1 MDKDPIAMN
10 KKISKQTAPRSLS
23 RTMLLGALIAA
34 LVVFS
39 MTMLAASKI
48 FTESLSK
55 QTERS
60 AETLITLS
68 FNNMYQI
75 MSKGWNRDE
84 LLGFLADMEQTY
96 AEHDLHFSLYR
107 SNIVN
112 GQFGELETPVNH
124 DLQPLYDQILTTK
137 KPITVETDQGIQT
150 LKPLIAEQKCLQCH
164 TQAKIG
170 DVLGIMGVQQP
181 ISQVVTTARN
191 EFILLM
197 LMLMPIPLL
206 FAAWVG
212 RRFSK
217 SVINSINTLDQH
229 ISSIHQV
236 DDLAKLTHA
245 DSMFKYQEFEILNKS
260 MNQLGDKLKH
270 IAIDRDILD
279 FEIQLLDKLVLSS
292 ELIKDWKQHICILM
306 NEINYILP
314 LYTLFVV
321 FRTDD
326 IEQYVIEIFW
336 LGVPSPEIQ
345 KEMEDH
351 AKVQLSTDSI
361 FEAGSVFKVNHTF
374 TTGES
379 LEVQTRIKTQ
389 SKSLMLETPKIGG
402 VVGLGVETFPPKE
415 SSRSVVVESVLTTL
429 VNVIGS
435 IKAINKFTKELEYY
449 ATRDPLTHL
458 YNQRVFTEM
467 LSYEVVRAKSHN
479 YHFGLLMI
487 DFDNFK
493 LINDQYGHAFGDEVL
508 KNFAL
513 TIKAVL
519 QEGDIFARYGGDE
532 FCVILPEKDLDA
544 VIKVAETIIEA
555 TQGLKLISPK
565 ADTVSIACSI
575 GISIY
580 PDHADNKEDLFMVAD
595 NMLYRVKD
603 SGKNALSYPQEGDL
617 VQAYKEHNDQ
627 SVFIMHSLE
636 TGEPIEP
643 NFQPIVNIGNGK
655 IEVHEL
661 LMRLR
666 QDGELI
672 SAGRFIETAEHM
684 GLVNQ
689 MDLILIEKA
698 LKHIHETGYKGVLFI
713 NLSPKAIVAS
723 EFIKKIQALTNKYT
737 INPSRIVFEITER
750 ETVGN
755 VTLLEKFVIELR
767 SQGFHFAIDDFGS
780 GFSSF
785 QYLKRFPVDYIKI
798 EGEFIN
804 NMTKD
809 KIDLAFVKSAV
820 NMAKSLGIQTV
831 AEFIENEETLEMV
844 KELGIDYAQGF
855 LLATPQ
861 PTFLAE
867 LKPEIQKVLQG

>member
-1 MDKDPIAMN
+1 MN
-10 KKISKQTAPRSLS
+10 NKNQYTDSKSLS
-23 RTMLLGALIAA
+23 KTMLLGALIAA
-34 LVVFS
+34 LAVFS
-39 MTMLAASKI
+39 MTMIAASKI

-84 LLGFLADMEQTY
+84 LLTFLAEMEQTY
-96 AEHDLHFSLYR
+96 SEHDLRFSIYR
-107 SNIVN
+107 SDIVN
-112 GQFGELETPVNH
+112 GQFGELDSKINPDV
-124 DLQPLYDQILTTK
+124 QPLYDEVLQTKAPLT
-137 KPITVETDQGIQT
+137 IETPNGIQT
-150 LKPLIAEQKCLQCH
+150 LKPLIAKQVCLQCH
-164 TQAKIG
+164 TQAKVG
-170 DVLGIMGVQQP
+170 DILGIMGVQQP
-181 ISQVVTTARN
+181 ISQMVATARN

-197 LMLMPIPLL
+197 LVLMPIPLL

-217 SVINSINTLDQH
+217 SVIKSIMVLDEH

-236 DDLAKLTHA
+236 DDLAKLTHEDA
-245 DSMFKYQEFEILNKS
+245 VFKYREFQVLNKS
-260 MNQLGDKLKH
+260 LKQLGDKLKH

-314 LYTLFVV
+314 LYTMFVV

-336 LGVPSPEIQ
+336 LGVPSQKIQ
-345 KEMEDH
+345 KEMEAH
-351 AKVQLSTDSI
+351 AKVLLSANSI
-361 FEAGSVFKVNHTF
+361 FDTGSVFKVNHTY
-374 TTGES
+374 TTNDP

-389 SKSLMLETPKIGG
+389 SKSLLLETPKIGG
-402 VVGLGVETFPPKE
+402 VVGLGVEMFPPKE

-467 LSYEVVRAKSHN
+467 LSYEVVRAKSHG

-508 KNFAL
+508 QNFAQV
-513 TIKAVL
+513 IKTVL
-519 QEGDIFARYGGDE
+519 NEGDIFARYGGDE
-532 FCVILPEKDLDA
+532 FCVILPERDLDA
-544 VIKVAETIIEA
+544 AIEVAEKLLEA
-555 TQGLKLISPK
+555 TQGLKLLSPK
-565 ADTVSIACSI
+565 ADTVSIACSV
-575 GISIY
+575 GISVY

-617 VQAYKEHNDQ
+617 VQAYKEFNDQ
-627 SVFIMHSLE
+627 SVFILHSLE

-643 NFQPIVNIGNGK
+643 NYQPIVNTRNGK
-655 IEVHEL
+655 IEIHEL

-666 QDGELI
+666 QEGQLI

-689 MDLILIEKA
+689 MDLILIDKA
-698 LKHIHETGYKGVLFI
+698 LANIHETGYDGLLFI

-723 EFIKKIQALTNKYT
+723 EFIKKIQTLTLKYD
-737 INPSRIVFEITER
+737 INPQRIVFEITER
-750 ETVGN
+750 DTVGS
-755 VTLLEKFVIELR
+755 VSLLEKFVIELR
-767 SQGFHFAIDDFGS
+767 SQGFRFAIDDFGS

-804 NMTKD
+804 NMAKD
-809 KIDLAFVKSAV
+809 KIDLAFVESAV
-820 NMAKSLGIQTV
+820 NMAKSLNIQTI
-831 AEFIENEETLEMV
+831 AEFIENEETLTLV

-855 LLATPQ
+855 FLATPQ
-861 PTFLAE
+861 SEFLTQ
-867 LKPEIQKVLQG
+867 LKPDVQKVMEASA

>member
-1 MDKDPIAMN
+1 MN
-10 KKISKQTAPRSLS
+10 AQITMNDAKPKHASQRSLS
-23 RTMLLGALIAA
+23 KTMLLGALIAA

-39 MTMLAASKI
+39 MTMVAASRI
-48 FTESLSK
+48 FTESLSH

-84 LLGFLADMEQTY
+84 LLGFLAEMEKTY
-96 AEHDLHFSLYR
+96 AEHDLRFSLYR
-107 SNIVN
+107 SDIVN
-112 GQFGELETPVNH
+112 GQFGKLANNI
-124 DLQPLYDQILTTK
+124 DSDMQPLYDQVLSTK
-137 KPITVETDQGIQT
+137 ESLTVETPHGLQT
-150 LKPLIAEQKCLQCH
+150 LKPLVAQPICLQCH
-164 TQAKIG
+164 TQAKVG

-181 ISQVVTTARN
+181 ISQTVNTARN

-197 LMLMPIPLL
+197 MVLLPIPLL

-212 RRFSK
+212 RRFSN
-217 SVINSINTLDQH
+217 SVVNSINVLDKH

-236 DDLAKLTHA
+236 DDLAKLTHEK
-245 DSMFKYQEFEILNKS
+245 SMFKYQEFEVLNKS
-260 MNQLGDKLKH
+260 LNQLGDKLKH

-306 NEINYILP
+306 NEINHILP
-314 LYTLFVV
+314 LYTMFVV

-326 IEQYVIEIFW
+326 VEQYVIEIFW
-336 LGVPSPEIQ
+336 LGVPSQKIQ
-345 KEMEDH
+345 NEMEGH
-351 AKVQLSTDSI
+351 AKRLLSNDSI
-361 FEAGSVFKVNHTF
+361 FDEGSVFNVNHTF
-374 TTGES
+374 TTHEP
-379 LEVQTRIKTQ
+379 LEIQTRIKTQ
-389 SKSLMLETPKIGG
+389 SKSLLLETPKIGG

-467 LSYEVVRAKSHN
+467 LSYEVVRAKSHD
-479 YHFGLLMI
+479 YPFGLLMI

-508 KNFAL
+508 QNFAQQVR
-513 TIKAVL
+513 TVL
-519 QEGDIFARYGGDE
+519 EEGDIFARYGGDE
-532 FCVILPEKDLDA
+532 FCVILPEKDLNA
-544 VIKVAETIIEA
+544 VIKVAENVIKA
-555 TQGLKLISPK
+555 TQALRLVSPK
-565 ADTVSIACSI
+565 ADTVSIACSV

-580 PDHADNKEDLFMVAD
+580 PEHADNKEDLFMVAD

-627 SVFIMHSLE
+627 SVFILHSLE

-643 NFQPIVNIGNGK
+643 NFQPIVNISNGQ

-689 MDLILIEKA
+689 MDLILIDKA
-698 LKHIHETGYKGVLFI
+698 LAHIQQTGYEGMLFI

-723 EFIKKIQALTNKYT
+723 EFISKIQTLTNKYK
-737 INPSRIVFEITER
+737 IPASRIVFEITER

-767 SQGFHFAIDDFGS
+767 SEGFRFAIDDFGS

-804 NMTKD
+804 NMAKD
-809 KIDLAFVKSAV
+809 KIDLAFVESAV
-820 NMAKSLGIQTV
+820 NMAKSLNIQTI
-831 AEFIENEETLEMV
+831 AEFIENEETLNLV

-861 PTFLAE
+861 PTFLPE
-867 LKPEIQKVLQG
+867 LKADRQKMMAS

>member
-1 MDKDPIAMN
+1 MN
-10 KKISKQTAPRSLS
+10 NPQQSTEKKAPRSLS
-23 RTMLLGALIAA
+23 KTMLIGALIAA
-34 LVVFS
+34 LAVFS
-39 MTMLAASKI
+39 MTLIAASKI

-75 MSKGWNRDE
+75 MSKGWNRQE
-84 LLGFLADMEQTY
+84 LLSFLAEMEQTY
-96 AEHDLHFSLYR
+96 SEQDLRFSLYR
-107 SNIVN
+107 SEIVN
-112 GQFGELETPVNH
+112 GQFGHLDSEINP
-124 DLQPLYDQILTTK
+124 DLQPLYEQVLTTK
-137 KPITVETDQGIQT
+137 EPLTVETPSGIQT
-150 LKPLIAEQKCLQCH
+150 LKPLLAQSICLKCH
-164 TQAKIG
+164 TQAKVG
-170 DVLGIMGVQQP
+170 DVLGIMGVRQP
-181 ISQVVTTARN
+181 ISETVNTARN

-197 LMLMPIPLL
+197 MVLLPIPLL

-217 SVINSINTLDQH
+217 SIIKSIDVLDHH
-229 ISSIHQV
+229 ITSIHQV

-245 DSMFKYQEFEILNKS
+245 DSLFKYQEFQVLNKS
-260 MNQLGDKLKH
+260 LNHLGDKLKH

-306 NEINYILP
+306 NEINVILP
-314 LYTLFVV
+314 LYTMFVV

-336 LGVPSPEIQ
+336 LGVPSKKIQ
-345 KEMEDH
+345 KEMEAH
-351 AKVQLSTDSI
+351 AKVMVSTNSI
-361 FEAGSVFKVNHTF
+361 FEGGSVFKVNHTF
-374 TTGES
+374 TSKEP

-389 SKSLMLETPKIGG
+389 SKSLLLETPKIGG
-402 VVGLGVETFPPKE
+402 VVGLGVETFPPKD

-467 LSYEVVRAKSHN
+467 LTYEVVRAKSHN
-479 YHFGLLMI
+479 YSFGLLMI

-508 KNFAL
+508 QNFAL
-513 TIKAVL
+513 QIKTVL

-532 FCVILPEKDLDA
+532 FCVILPERDLDA
-544 VIKVAETIIEA
+544 VITVAKQVLDA
-555 TQGLKLISPK
+555 TLGMKMISPK
-565 ADTVSIACSI
+565 ADTVTMACSV
-575 GISIY
+575 GISLY

-603 SGKNALSYPQEGDL
+603 SGKNALSFPDEGDL
-617 VQAYKEHNDQ
+617 VQAYKEYNDQ

-643 NFQPIVNIGNGK
+643 NYQPIVNISNGK

-689 MDLILIEKA
+689 MDLILIDKA
-698 LKHIHETGYKGVLFI
+698 LAQVHQSNYQGILFI

-723 EFIKKIQALTNKYT
+723 EFINKIQALTEKYD
-737 INPSRIVFEITER
+737 IQPSRIVFEITER

-755 VTLLEKFVIELR
+755 VTLLEKFVVELR
-767 SQGFHFAIDDFGS
+767 SQGFRFAIDDFGS

-804 NMTKD
+804 NMSKD
-809 KIDLAFVKSAV
+809 KIDLAFVESAV
-820 NMAKSLGIQTV
+820 SMAKSLNIQTI
-831 AEFIENEETLEMV
+831 AEFIENEETLLLV
-844 KELGIDYAQGF
+844 KELGIDFAQGF
-855 LLATPQ
+855 FLATPQ
-861 PTFLAE
+861 ADFLE
-867 LKPEIQKVLQG
+867 QLKPEVKRFVE